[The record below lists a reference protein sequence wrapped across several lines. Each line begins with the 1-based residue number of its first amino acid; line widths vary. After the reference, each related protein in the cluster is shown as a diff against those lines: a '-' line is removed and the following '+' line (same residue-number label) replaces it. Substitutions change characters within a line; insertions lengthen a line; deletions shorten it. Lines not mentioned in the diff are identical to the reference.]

1 MDSAADLVLIRRVLA
16 GEPDAFEGLV
26 AAHGRVVYRL
36 AWRILGEAG
45 AAEDAVQ
52 ETFLRAYRF
61 LGRYDGRAEF
71 STWLHRIAVNAAIDQ
86 TRRRRREQSAEPHP
100 ASAVE
105 PTFDPPSEEPGPER
119 RALAAELGRR
129 TREALGELTPTER
142 AAFVLRHYEGRSIPE
157 IASALGKKENAAK
170 QSLFRAVQKLRRA
183 LAAYLEP
190 LHEKAV

>member
-1 MDSAADLVLIRRVLA
+1 MASATDLELIRRVLA

-26 AAHGRVVYRL
+26 AAHGRGVYRL
-36 AWRILGEAG
+36 AYRILGEAG

-61 LGRYDGRAEF
+61 LGRYDERAEF

-86 TRRRRREQSAEPHP
+86 TRRRRRERNVEPHP
-100 ASAVE
+100 ASAGE
-105 PTFDPPSEEPGPER
+105 PAFDPPSEEPSPER
-119 RALAAELGRR
+119 RALASELGRR
-129 TREALGELTPTER
+129 TREALSGLTPTER
-142 AAFVLRHYEGRSIPE
+142 AAFVLRHFEGRSIPE

-190 LHEKAV
+190 LHEEAV

>member
-1 MDSAADLVLIRRVLA
+1 MASAADLLLIRRVLA
-16 GEPDAFEGLV
+16 GEPDAFAGLV

-36 AWRILGEAG
+36 AYRILGEAS

-61 LGRYDGRAEF
+61 LGRYDERAEF

-86 TRRRRREQSAEPHP
+86 TRRRRRERSVEPHP
-100 ASAVE
+100 ASAGE
-105 PTFDPPSEEPGPER
+105 PAFDPPSEEPSPER

-157 IASALGKKENAAK
+157 IASALGKKENEVAPRARRLPGAA
-170 QSLFRAVQKLRRA
+170 
-183 LAAYLEP
+183 P
-190 LHEKAV
+190 